1 MARRPRIVAARV
13 ATDIADATRSF
24 ERWLA
29 ARVHLRRDDLEH
41 KHAQMAAD
49 TFSFLRASFYR
60 WAQLWPRELPELA
73 DAHRVLA
80 VGDLHVENYG
90 TWRDVEGRLVWG
102 VNDFDEATFLPYTFD
117 LVRLAT
123 SAGLAAAEGHLNLD
137 LKEACAAVLAG
148 YSASLRIG
156 GKPMILAENDRWL
169 RKLATGRLRDPVVF
183 WDRMRALPTARGA
196 LPPNVQGLLL
206 QRLPDGV
213 ARVRFVRRRSGLGSL
228 GRDRVVAFADW
239 YGASV
244 AHEAKALAPSAWE
257 WAHSPSSAGRIHYLD
272 LLATAVRCLDP
283 MTDVRE
289 GWLIR
294 RLSPDCSRVELVQL
308 PKRRDEV
315 RLLKAMGWEAGNV
328 HLGSRGAAKAVL
340 VDLTRRRQGW
350 LRDAA
355 TRMARLV
362 RADWKEWR
370 AKYRKPGS

>member
-1 MARRPRIVAARV
+1 MAIV
-13 ATDIADATRSF
+13 DATRSF
-24 ERWLA
+24 ERWLGA
-29 ARVHLRRDDLEH
+29 HVRLRRDDVDY
-41 KHAQMAAD
+41 KHGQMAAD

-60 WAQLWPRELPELA
+60 WAQLWPEELPELA
-73 DAHRVLA
+73 SAPRVLS

-102 VNDFDEATFLPYTFD
+102 VNDFDEATNLPFTFD

-137 LKEACAAVLAG
+137 LKEACAAILTG
-148 YSASLRIG
+148 YSGALRSG
-156 GKPMILAENDRWL
+156 GRPMVLAENDRWL

-183 WDRMRALPTARGA
+183 WDGIRSLATARGP
-196 LPPNVQGLLL
+196 LPPNVHGLLL
-206 QRLPDGV
+206 QGLPDGT
-213 ARVRFVRRRSGLGSL
+213 AHVRFVRRRSGLGSL
-228 GRDRVVAFADW
+228 GVERLVALAEW
-239 YGASV
+239 HGAAF

-257 WAHSPSSAGRIHYLD
+257 WAHATHAAGRIHYLD
-272 LLATAVRCLDP
+272 ILATAVRSPDP
-283 MTDVRE
+283 MVEVRE
-289 GWLIR
+289 AWLIR
-294 RLSPDCSRVELVQL
+294 RLSPDCSRIELSML
-308 PKRRDEV
+308 PKRRDEA

-328 HLGSRGAAKAVL
+328 HVGTRGAAKAVL

-370 AKYRKPGS
+370 AR